1 MSAAEVVTEARGEV
15 AWLALDELRDGLQ
28 LREGGLD
35 DARVEALAGIKGG
48 WGPILVQRLDRT
60 VIDGAHR
67 VAAARRLGLDR
78 IEAETFDGDPVEA
91 VVEFVRR
98 HAAAGLAL
106 TVPDRKFAA
115 ARVLAIRPEWSDRRI
130 AEVCGLSPKT
140 VGRVR
145 ATQVGRGGVPG
156 ELVARVGRDNR
167 VRPLDPVAVR
177 SRIVE
182 ALSDQPD
189 ASLRVVAASVGVSPE
204 TVRLVRMNLRSTTD
218 DEAAPRGAPA
228 AVADPV
234 LALAPRPE
242 APPPSWD
249 ADAAL
254 TTCDGGTDFLA
265 WFERTCVDATACAE
279 LREVVP
285 LSRIYEIADEA
296 RRRAEVWTDFA
307 RSLEAR
313 SRRS

>member
-1 MSAAEVVTEARGEV
+1 MSAAEVIGVGVGEV
-15 AWLALDELRDGLQ
+15 VWLALDEIGPGAQLRDA
-28 LREGGLD
+28 GLD
-35 DARVEALAGIKGG
+35 EAHVEGLVATQGT
-48 WGPILVQRLDRT
+48 WGPVLVQRHDRR

-67 VAAARRLGLDR
+67 VAAARRLGLSR
-78 IEAETFDGDPVEA
+78 VEAETFDGDPVDV

-98 HAAAGLAL
+98 HGTDGLAL
-106 TVPDRKFAA
+106 TVPDRKRAA
-115 ARVLAIRPEWSDRRI
+115 ASVLASRPEWSDRRI

-145 ATQVGRGGVPG
+145 ASQVGLGGSG
-156 ELVARVGRDNR
+156 AQVARVGRDNR

-204 TVRLVRMNLRSTTD
+204 TVRLVRMNLRNGTPVDPARSAVPVAEPDLALSFAPEPVAVPPTWED
-218 DEAAPRGAPA
+218 DAAIATCDRGA
-228 AVADPV
+228 
-234 LALAPRPE
+234 
-242 APPPSWD
+242 
-249 ADAAL
+249 
-254 TTCDGGTDFLA
+254 DFLA
-265 WFERTCVDATACAE
+265 WFERTCVDATSCDE

-285 LSRIYEIADEA
+285 LSRVYEIADEA

-307 RSLEAR
+307 RRLEAR
-313 SRRS
+313 SRR

>member
-1 MSAAEVVTEARGEV
+1 MSAAEVTTEVHGEIT
-15 AWLALDELRDGLQ
+15 WLAVGELRDGLH
-28 LREGGLD
+28 LREDGLD
-35 DARVEALAGIKGG
+35 EARVDALVDANGA
-48 WGPILVQRLDRT
+48 WGPILVQRHDHK

-78 IEAETFDGDPVEA
+78 LEAETFDGDPVE
-91 VVEFVRR
+91 VVIEFVRR
-98 HAAAGLAL
+98 HGADGLAL
-106 TVPDRKFAA
+106 TVADRKKAA
-115 ARVLAIRPEWSDRRI
+115 ARVLSTRPEWSDRRI

-145 ATQVGRGGVPG
+145 ATQVRRGGVNG

-204 TVRLVRMNLRSTTD
+204 TVRLVRMNLRSTSTGD
-218 DEAAPRGAPA
+218 GVPSGVAT
-228 AVADPV
+228 AVADEV
-234 LALAPRPE
+234 LSFARPPQV
-242 APPPSWD
+242 APPSWD
-249 ADAAL
+249 ADAAI

-265 WFERTCVDATACAE
+265 WFERTCVDATACNE
-279 LREVVP
+279 VREVVP
-285 LSRIYEIADEA
+285 LSRVYEIADEA

-307 RSLEAR
+307 RALESR